1 MSAPVV
7 KKNKVEQTIELK
19 DLFRGVDLSNRDLKE
34 YIGEAI
40 IDYIRERTESGRGVK
55 FGDDGKAR
63 SVNLKKY
70 SKDYIESD
78 DFKAFGKSK
87 DQVNMKL
94 TGDMLGLMD
103 VVDVGKNSITI
114 GWNDDEQIPKAYNH
128 IVGDTVPSRPFFGIS
143 KSELNELA
151 KELRLDVRQADRV
164 AKAGG
169 AEDLRDFLQGLRD
182 DLVDGED

>member
-1 MSAPVV
+1 MSAPIV
-7 KKNKVEQTIELK
+7 KKNRVEQKIELK
-19 DLFRGVDLSNRDLKE
+19 DIFRGVDLSNRDLKE

-40 IDYIRERTESGRGVK
+40 IEYIRERTADGKGVK
-55 FGDDGKAR
+55 FNDDGRAS

-70 SKDYIESD
+70 SKTYIDSD
-78 DFKAFGKSK
+78 EFKAFGKSK
-87 DQVNMKL
+87 DQVNMTL

-103 VVDVGKNSITI
+103 IVNVGKDSVTI

-151 KELRLDVRQADRV
+151 KDLRLDVRQADKI
-164 AKAGG
+164 AKSGG
-169 AEDLRDFLQGLRD
+169 MDDLRDFLQGLRD
-182 DLVDGED
+182 DLENGEG